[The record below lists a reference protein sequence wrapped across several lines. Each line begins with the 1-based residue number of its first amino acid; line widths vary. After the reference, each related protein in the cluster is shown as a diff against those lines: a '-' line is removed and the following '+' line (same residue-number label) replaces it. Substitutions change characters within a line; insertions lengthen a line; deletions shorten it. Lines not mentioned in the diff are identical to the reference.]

1 MNISI
6 SFQEQQKNA
15 LIPGLG
21 GGSSNERED
30 VSNTA
35 NKKAFFAGD
44 MNLGNDPKQERLEE
58 ARKKAYKVV
67 SDAFGADRDFDR
79 QLDEIR
85 KYAETK
91 REEKAAALSDKKT
104 AEDMIDALRKEYSVD
119 PESKEQKD
127 LDWLMAYR
135 KASHDERFSDI
146 EQMKKNRAR
155 ADEIEAN
162 LTEYQSRMLEANE
175 QLDHAQKRIDD
186 ADNAL
191 MSIRQSLTDAENE
204 KNKTHAMAD
213 AQDEA
218 ETIMDE
224 ANRAVIGMAMNEA
237 KDKIEEKMQEEQEKA
252 EEKKEEKEEQE
263 ELEAERAEKKAVQE
277 ALTEETKEAVK
288 EAREE
293 SRRRKADDLDL
304 TDVTGADPAV
314 LTDRLS
320 NVNAALDDIKN
331 KMALVDADL
340 KGIKV
345 DEII

>member
-6 SFQEQQKNA
+6 SFQEQQKNS

-21 GGSSNERED
+21 GGISNERED
-30 VSNTA
+30 AADNI
-35 NKKAFFAGD
+35 NKKAFFAGN

-67 SDAFGADRDFDR
+67 SDAFGADRAFDR

-91 REEKAAALSDKKT
+91 REEKAVAMSDKKT

-135 KASHDERFSDI
+135 KASHDERFCDI

-191 MSIRQSLTDAENE
+191 MSIRQSLTDAETE

-218 ETIMDE
+218 ENIMDE

-252 EEKKEEKEEQE
+252 EEKNEEKEEQE

-304 TDVTGADPAV
+304 TDVTGADPAA
-314 LTDRLS
+314 LADRLS

>member
-6 SFQEQQKNA
+6 SFQEQQKNT
-15 LIPGLG
+15 LISGLG

-35 NKKAFFAGD
+35 NKKAFFAGN

-79 QLDEIR
+79 QLYEIR

-104 AEDMIDALRKEYSVD
+104 AEDMIDALRKEYNVD

-127 LDWLMAYR
+127 LEWLMSYR

-191 MSIRQSLTDAENE
+191 MSIRQSLTDAETE

-218 ETIMDE
+218 ENIMDE

-252 EEKKEEKEEQE
+252 GEKKEEKEEQE
-263 ELEAERAEKKAVQE
+263 DLEAERAEKKAVQE
-277 ALTEETKEAVK
+277 ALAEETKEAVK

-304 TDVTGADPAV
+304 TDVTGADPAA

>member
-1 MNISI
+1 MSISI
-6 SFQEQQKNA
+6 NFQEQQKNT
-15 LIPGLG
+15 IMPGM
-21 GGSSNERED
+21 SSVASIGKNGEQTK
-30 VSNTA
+30 SLY
-35 NKKAFFAGD
+35 AGNL
-44 MNLGNDPKQERLEE
+44 NLGIDPKQQRLEE

-85 KYAETK
+85 KFATEQ
-91 REEKAAALSDKKT
+91 RDEKAAAMSDKKI
-104 AEDMIDALRKEYSVD
+104 AEDMIDSLKKEYNVD
-119 PESKEQKD
+119 PESKERVD
-127 LDWLMAYR
+127 LEWIMAWR
-135 KASHDERFSDI
+135 KQPLEEKLNNPDFVNNVERAKGIMD
-146 EQMKKNRAR
+146 
-155 ADEIEAN
+155 N

-175 QLDHAQKRIDD
+175 QLDHAIERIGD

-191 MSIRQSLTDAENE
+191 IAIRQSLTDAETE

-218 ETIMDE
+218 ENIMDE

-304 TDVTGADPAV
+304 TDVTGADPAA

>member
-1 MNISI
+1 MSISI
-6 SFQEQQKNA
+6 NFQEQQKNTMM
-15 LIPGLG
+15 PGMNG
-21 GGSSNERED
+21 V
-30 VSNTA
+30 VSAGQNGEQ
-35 NKKAFFAGD
+35 KKTLYAGNL
-44 MNLGNDPKQERLEE
+44 NLGIDPKQQRLEE

-85 KYAETK
+85 KYAIEQ
-91 REEKAAALSDKKT
+91 RDEKAAAMSDKKT
-104 AEDMIDALRKEYSVD
+104 AEDMIDALRKEYNVD
-119 PESKEQKD
+119 PESREQED
-127 LDWLMAYR
+127 LDWIMAWR
-135 KASHDERFSDI
+135 KQPLEEKLDNPDFVNNVERAKGI
-146 EQMKKNRAR
+146 ME
-155 ADEIEAN
+155 N
-162 LTEYQSRMLEANE
+162 LTEYQFRMLEANE
-175 QLDHAQKRIDD
+175 QLDHALERIGD

-191 MSIRQSLTDAENE
+191 VAIRQSLTDAETE

-224 ANRAVIGMAMNEA
+224 ANRAVIGIAMNEA
-237 KDKIEEKMQEEQEKA
+237 KDNIEEKMKEEQEKA

-263 ELEAERAEKKAVQE
+263 EIEAERAEKKSVQE

-293 SRRRKADDLDL
+293 IRKRKADDFDL
-304 TDVTGADPAV
+304 TDVLGSDTTAM
-314 LTDRLS
+314 TDRLS

-340 KGIKV
+340 KGIRV

>member
-6 SFQEQQKNA
+6 NFQEQQKNT

-21 GGSSNERED
+21 GVISNERED
-30 VSNTA
+30 AADNT
-35 NKKAFFAGD
+35 NKKAFFVGN

-67 SDAFGADRDFDR
+67 SDAFGADRAFDR

-85 KYAETK
+85 NYAETK
-91 REEKAAALSDKKT
+91 REEKAAAMSDKKT

-127 LDWLMAYR
+127 L
-135 KASHDERFSDI
+135 
-146 EQMKKNRAR
+146 
-155 ADEIEAN
+155 EAN

-175 QLDHAQKRIDD
+175 QLEHAQKRIDD

-191 MSIRQSLTDAENE
+191 MSIRQSLTDAETE

-218 ETIMDE
+218 ENIMDE

-237 KDKIEEKMQEEQEKA
+237 KDK
-252 EEKKEEKEEQE
+252 
-263 ELEAERAEKKAVQE
+263 
-277 ALTEETKEAVK
+277 
-288 EAREE
+288 
-293 SRRRKADDLDL
+293 
-304 TDVTGADPAV
+304 
-314 LTDRLS
+314 
-320 NVNAALDDIKN
+320 
-331 KMALVDADL
+331 
-340 KGIKV
+340 
-345 DEII
+345 

>member
-6 SFQEQQKNA
+6 SFQEQQKNT
-15 LIPGLG
+15 LIPGLSG
-21 GGSSNERED
+21 GISNERED
-30 VSNTA
+30 AADNT
-35 NKKAFFAGD
+35 NKKAFFAGN

-104 AEDMIDALRKEYSVD
+104 AEDMIDALRKEYNVD

-127 LDWLMAYR
+127 LEWLMAYR

-191 MSIRQSLTDAENE
+191 MSIRQSLTDAETE

-304 TDVTGADPAV
+304 TDVTGADPAA

>member
-6 SFQEQQKNA
+6 SFQEQQKNT

-21 GGSSNERED
+21 GGISNERED
-30 VSNTA
+30 ATDNT
-35 NKKAFFAGD
+35 NKKAFFAGN

-67 SDAFGADRDFDR
+67 SDVFGADRDFDR

-85 KYAETK
+85 NYAETK
-91 REEKAAALSDKKT
+91 REEKAAAMSDKKT

-135 KASHDERFSDI
+135 KASHDERFCDI

-191 MSIRQSLTDAENE
+191 MSIRQSLTDAETE

-304 TDVTGADPAV
+304 TDVTGADPAA